1 LIKKIISLM
10 LSIKIIKLLIIKFL
24 NKNKYLIIKSEFVNL
39 KTNIGN
45 SVTIMEGCVTDHLT
59 TIGDYCYLGRYCYL
73 TKVNIGN
80 YCSIANNV
88 SIGQG
93 EHDLNKV
100 STNSIF
106 YENAFEELTK
116 NDCEIGNDV
125 WIGVDSIIRRGVRIG
140 NGAVIGANSVV
151 TKDVPPY
158 AIVAGSPA
166 KVIRYR
172 FEEEKIKLIENSKW
186 WIFAPSEVKKIF
198 QELEKND

>member
-1 LIKKIISLM
+1 MIKKIVSLI
-10 LSIKIIKLLIIKFL
+10 LSIKIIKLLTIRFL

-45 SVTIMEGCVTDHLT
+45 SVTIMEGCVIDHLT
-59 TIGDYCYLGRYCYL
+59 TIGDYCYIGRYCYL

-93 EHDLNKV
+93 EHDLNKI

-106 YENAFEELTK
+106 YENPFDELTK

-125 WIGVDSIIRRGVRIG
+125 WIGVDSIIRKVVRIG
-140 NGAVIGANSVV
+140 NGAVIGINYVV
-151 TKDVPPY
+151 TKNVP
-158 AIVAGSPA
+158 AFAVVVGVPA
-166 KVIRYR
+166 KIIKFR
-172 FEEEKIKLIENSKW
+172 FDIKKQKKILLSKW
-186 WIFAPSEVKKIF
+186 WKKNKDKAKII
-198 QELEKND
+198 LKDLK

>member
-1 LIKKIISLM
+1 MIKKIVSLI
-10 LSIKIIKLLIIKFL
+10 LSIRIIKLVTLRCL
-24 NKNKYLIIKSEFVNL
+24 NKNKYIIIKSEFVNL

-45 SVTIMEGCVTDHLT
+45 NVTIMEGCVTDHLT
-59 TIGDYCYLGRYCYL
+59 TIGNYCYIGRYCYL

-93 EHDLNKV
+93 EHDLHKI

-106 YENAFEELTK
+106 YENTFDELTK
-116 NDCEIGNDV
+116 KECEIGNDV
-125 WIGVDSIIRRGVRIG
+125 WIGVDSIIRRGVKIG

-166 KVIRYR
+166 KIIRYR
-172 FEEEKIKLIENSKW
+172 FEQEKIKLIENSKW
-186 WIFAPSEVKKIF
+186 WIYAPYEAKNIF

>member
-1 LIKKIISLM
+1 MIKQVISL
-10 LSIKIIKLLIIKFL
+10 ILIIKPVKILLLKFI
-24 NKNKYLIIKSEFVNL
+24 NKNKSLTVKSEFVNS
-39 KTNIGN
+39 KTTIGN
-45 SVTIMEGCVTDHLT
+45 NVIIMEGSVTDHLT
-59 TIGDYCYLGRYCYL
+59 EIGNYCYIGRYCYL
-73 TKVNIGN
+73 TKVKIGN

-93 EHDLNKV
+93 EHDLNKI

-106 YENAFEELTK
+106 YENAFEELTQ

-125 WIGVDSIIRRGVRIG
+125 WIGVDSIIRRGLKIG

-166 KVIRYR
+166 KIIRYR
-172 FEEEKIKLIENSKW
+172 FEQQKIELIEKSKW
-186 WIFAPSEVKKIF
+186 W
-198 QELEKND
+198 ELNFKEAKNKLINLESR

>member
-1 LIKKIISLM
+1 M
-10 LSIKIIKLLIIKFL
+10 IKIVKIFVFKLINKKKSLIIR
-24 NKNKYLIIKSEFVNL
+24 SQFVNL

-45 SVTIMEGCVTDHLT
+45 NVTIMEGTVTDHLT
-59 TIGDYCYLGRYCYL
+59 SIGDYSYIGRYCYL
-73 TKVNIGN
+73 TKVKIGN

-93 EHDLNKV
+93 EHNLNKI

-106 YENAFEELTK
+106 YENAFKELTK

-125 WIGVDSIIRRGVRIG
+125 WIGVDSIIRRGVKIG

-158 AIVAGSPA
+158 AIVAGCPA
-166 KVIRYR
+166 KIIRYR
-172 FEEEKIKLIENSKW
+172 FEQEKINLIESSKW
-186 WIFAPSEVKKIF
+186 WIFPPSEAKNIF
-198 QELEKND
+198 QMLEAKC